1 MSTVGQKVTTLC
13 NIWVIRRADGVVLG
27 FTNHDDDIIYEG
39 VTCQAASGLTGAALQ
54 TSTGLSVD
62 NTEALGAL
70 QSTVICSEDII
81 NGRYDSAEVDV
92 VLYDWKA
99 GQVVSEQF
107 KAMIGEV
114 QVKDGSFVAELR
126 GKSDLLN
133 QPLGRVYQPSCDA
146 ALGDVRCGVDLT
158 SPEYRTDVTVVSVK
172 DQRYVRVTGVDAY
185 PVAWF
190 ERGTVEI
197 IENGVPMG
205 AMVIKSDKVSD
216 AGRDLELWFTP
227 KVVIEPGRVLRV
239 TAGCN
244 RLASTCAV
252 KFDNILN
259 FRGFPTIPGED
270 WAMSYPSSRLTMD
283 GGQL

>member
-1 MSTVGQKVTTLC
+1 MSGVGQQATTLC
-13 NIWVIRRADGVVLG
+13 NIWVIRRTDGTVFG

-70 QSTVICSEDII
+70 QSTVICPEDII
-81 NGRYDSAEVDV
+81 HGRYDGAEVDV
-92 VLYDWKA
+92 LLYDWKA
-99 GQVVSEQF
+99 GKAVSEQLR
-107 KAMIGEV
+107 AMIGEV

-146 ALGDVRCGVDLT
+146 ALGDRRCGVDLNV
-158 SPEYRTDVTVVSVK
+158 PEYRTEVTVESVRGE
-172 DQRYVRVTGVDAY
+172 RYVRVTGLDAY
-185 PVAWF
+185 PEAWF
-190 ERGTVEI
+190 ERGTVEV
-197 IENGVPMG
+197 IEDGGPMG
-205 AMVIKSDKVSD
+205 ATVIKSDKMSG
-216 AGRDLELWFTP
+216 AGRELELWFTP
-227 KVVIEPGRVLRV
+227 NQVIEPGRVLRV
-239 TAGCN
+239 TTGCN
-244 RLASTCAV
+244 RLASTCAT

-283 GGQL
+283 GGAL